1 MRNKS
6 SRREPI
12 DYIEKPLRK
21 VASND
26 LTIGILLFISAV
38 AALVVAN
45 STWGGAWYHHL
56 WETKINIQFG
66 SAHFGM
72 NLHHLINDGLMAI
85 FFFQVGLEIKREFV
99 LGSLNS
105 WKKASLPVGA
115 ALGGMLA
122 PALIYLAFNKGEAAE
137 GWGIPM
143 ATDIAFT
150 LGLISLVKNRIAR
163 SLTVFVTSLAVVDD
177 IGAVLVIAFFY
188 TSNIHLEQLLYA
200 AIVLI
205 ILFGANKIG
214 VRSVL
219 FYAFMG
225 IVGIWSAF
233 FTAGI
238 HPTIAGILLA
248 MTIPVRTKVTRSR
261 FRKQAVKLMGAYD
274 KTKSLSER
282 YNSPREDYL
291 IEEMEELG
299 DQARSPLQKIES
311 GLHGF
316 VFFIVMPLF
325 AFANAGVVLEGGF
338 DTLSTSTVALG
349 VIFGLV
355 FGKAIGISL
364 FSWLLLK
371 LNWAEM
377 PAKADWRQII
387 GVAFLAG
394 IGFTMSLFIAELA
407 FDSKELIGQSKLAV
421 LAASSL
427 AALIG
432 LVLLRNNKAKA

>member
-1 MRNKS
+1 
-6 SRREPI
+6 
-12 DYIEKPLRK
+12 
-21 VASND
+21 
-26 LTIGILLFISAV
+26 
-38 AALVVAN
+38 
-45 STWGGAWYHHL
+45 
-56 WETKINIQFG
+56 
-66 SAHFGM
+66 
-72 NLHHLINDGLMAI
+72 
-85 FFFQVGLEIKREFV
+85 
-99 LGSLNS
+99 
-105 WKKASLPVGA
+105 
-115 ALGGMLA
+115 
-122 PALIYLAFNKGEAAE
+122 
-137 GWGIPM
+137 
-143 ATDIAFT
+143 
-150 LGLISLVKNRIAR
+150 
-163 SLTVFVTSLAVVDD
+163 
-177 IGAVLVIAFFY
+177 
-188 TSNIHLEQLLYA
+188 
-200 AIVLI
+200 
-205 ILFGANKIG
+205 
-214 VRSVL
+214 
-219 FYAFMG
+219 
-225 IVGIWSAF
+225 
-233 FTAGI
+233 
-238 HPTIAGILLA
+238 
-248 MTIPVRTKVTRSR
+248 
-261 FRKQAVKLMGAYD
+261 MGAYD

>member
-1 MRNKS
+1 MSKKGIT
-6 SRREPI
+6 EPI
-12 DYIEKPLRK
+12 DYLERPIKR

-26 LTIGILLFISAV
+26 LSVGVLLFLSAA
-38 AALVVAN
+38 AALVIAN
-45 STWGGAWYHHL
+45 SSWGSHWYHHL
-56 WETKINIQFG
+56 WETSIEISFG
-66 SAHFGM
+66 EAHFGM

-85 FFFQVGLEIKREFV
+85 FFFQVGLEIKREFI
-99 LGSLNS
+99 LGRLNTL
-105 WKKASLPVGA
+105 KKASLPVGA
-115 ALGGMLA
+115 AIGGMLV
-122 PALIYLAFNKGEAAE
+122 PALIYLAFNRGEASD

-150 LGLISLVKNRIAR
+150 LGLISMVKRSIAK

-188 TSNIHLEQLLYA
+188 TSNLHAEQLIYA
-200 AIVLI
+200 AAVLAL
-205 ILFGANKIG
+205 LFAANKLG

-233 FTAGI
+233 FAAGI

-248 MTIPVRTKVTRSR
+248 MTIPVRTKVSRSK
-261 FRKQAVKLMGAYD
+261 FRKKAVKLMGD
-274 KTKSLSER
+274 FDNTKSLSER
-282 YNSPREDYL
+282 YNSPREDHL
-291 IEEMEELG
+291 IEEMEDLG

-325 AFANAGVVLEGGF
+325 AFANAGVVLEGGLQ
-338 DTLSTSTVALG
+338 TLTTSTVALG
-349 VIFGLV
+349 IIFGLV
-355 FGKAIGISL
+355 LGKAIGISF
-364 FSWLLLK
+364 FSWILLK

-377 PAKADWRQII
+377 PEKSNWRQII

-394 IGFTMSLFIAELA
+394 IGFTMSLFISELA
-407 FDSKELIGQSKLAV
+407 FESKELIAQSKLAV

-432 LVLLRNNKAKA
+432 LGLLRTNKAKA

>member
-248 MTIPVRTKVTRSR
+248 MTIPVRTKVSRSR

-291 IEEMEELG
+291 IEEMEDLG